1 MPMIKLVSLPP
12 PGSGSCFSSDSPT
25 FRTSETESTTSPD
38 DFCTYYQPEPICG
51 WISVLSTI
59 QQSAFSIVFPSELFG
74 MRSCL
79 FHVWTLLLLFILSSL
94 SSFAQQ
100 PADDPFALGVRT
112 TEPLTPEQQHS
123 TFSLPQ
129 GFSIEL
135 VAAEPDIAKPMNLAI
150 DAQGRLWVSS
160 SLEYPFAAADG
171 DKPRDTIRVLQDTNA
186 DGRADKV
193 TVFADELNIPIGLI
207 PYGDGVICFSI
218 PNIWYLRDT
227 DHDGRCDKREIL
239 YGPFDTTR
247 DTHGMCNAFR
257 RGDDGWIYACH
268 GFNNRSNVAGR
279 DGHRVVLLSGNT
291 FRFRPDGSRIELYT
305 QGQVNPFGMS
315 IDQFGDVF
323 TADCHTK
330 PVTLLLPG
338 GCYDS
343 FGRAHDGLGYVPN
356 VMEHLHGSTAIAAL
370 ALGSHL
376 SFPQDFVASTFD
388 GNVMT
393 SRINRNNLKRTGS
406 SLRAVEQ
413 PDLVSSTDPW
423 FRPVDLVAGPDGSL
437 YIADFYN
444 RIIGHYE
451 VDLQHP
457 GRDRYRGRIWRVT
470 YTGSEDS
477 QEAVRLARGP
487 SGYGQD
493 LSGRSAGELLEMI
506 RTAPEMQKRLAR
518 DVLADDVSPATTQA
532 LQSHAEHADPVIRRY
547 VLRLL
552 TLRTDDAL
560 QRIETAAQ
568 DSDETVRVHAFRAL
582 RELPAN
588 PENSNAAA
596 HILRRGFGDLS
607 AMVRRAAVAA
617 ASTQQSESLILPLL
631 RLLHTTDLAD
641 VHLKHSTRIALRDHL
656 QNEDWF
662 RSVAGQAHLS
672 MDRLVLAD
680 LSVAVKT
687 PAAAEFV
694 AGNIQFL
701 GTAQPARLAEYLQF
715 AAAHVSPDAAE
726 AVVIAVRERFAADD
740 ELQRRLLESMRQ
752 GFAQRGQQSPNAV
765 RAWAMSVVLDL
776 LRMKSAEDFAALDVL
791 PAVGWSYRPHP
802 DSANA
807 ENCWGTTQSRQSADG
822 VAGAT
827 MFSSFEKGESR
838 SGIYRSA
845 EFSAGQH
852 LSFFIAGHD
861 GMPDKPLK
869 KANFVRLRDA
879 QTNQLLREAS
889 PPRND
894 VAQKVEWNMDDLHGR
909 RVFVELVDGDTAS
922 AYAWIAVG
930 RFSDERLNPSDQ
942 DARRFAAA
950 AIAGDF
956 TLHEMRPALAHLMIQ
971 PGISRSAL
979 SAIAVSILRMKSDS
993 RLAAAALIPSIV
1005 GAPDTLVHSTA
1016 TAIANDQ
1023 PDATTELLESAF
1035 QVATAGE
1042 QLLLAEQLA
1051 ADVSGAAEL
1060 LRLMEQGKASARLL
1074 LKPTI
1079 QQRLKAISTASMN
1092 ERAGILAEKLP
1103 SEDSVV
1109 ETLLVSRRASVL
1121 QAAGSSENGR
1131 ELFRKNCQICHQLAG
1146 EGKQVGPNLDG
1157 IGNRGLDRVLEDL
1170 LTPNRNVD
1178 VAFRTTT
1185 VVTNEG
1191 KAYSG
1196 LLKELEGN
1204 RISIVDSQAKETILQ
1219 TDIIEERL
1227 ASNLSPMP
1235 SNLAETF
1242 NEEQLRDLVSFLLL
1256 QKKLVEAVAP

>member
-1 MPMIKLVSLPP
+1 
-12 PGSGSCFSSDSPT
+12 
-25 FRTSETESTTSPD
+25 
-38 DFCTYYQPEPICG
+38 
-51 WISVLSTI
+51 
-59 QQSAFSIVFPSELFG
+59 
-74 MRSCL
+74 MRSRSIRP
-79 FHVWTLLLLFILSSL
+79 LLLPALLFIGAVPC
-94 SSFAQQ
+94 FAQQ
-100 PADDPFALGVRT
+100 AADDPFALGVRT
-112 TEPLTPEQQHS
+112 TEPMAPEQQHS
-123 TFSLPQ
+123 TFSLPN

-150 DAQGRLWVSS
+150 DATGRLWVSS
-160 SLEYPFAAADG
+160 SLEYPFAAAEG
-171 DKPRDTIRVLQDTNA
+171 SRPRDTIRILEDTNA

-193 TVFADELNIPIGLI
+193 TVFADGLNIPIGLI

-227 DHDGRCDKREIL
+227 DGDGRCDKREIL

-268 GFNNRSNVAGR
+268 GFNNRSDVAGR
-279 DGHRVVLLSGNT
+279 DGHRVVMSSGNT

-315 IDQFGDVF
+315 IDQFGDIF

-343 FGRAHDGLGYVPN
+343 FGRPHDGLGYVPN

-376 SFPQDFVASTFD
+376 SFPAEFAASTFD

-393 SRINRNNLKRTGS
+393 SRVNRNNLKRTGS
-406 SLRAVEQ
+406 SIRAVEQ

-423 FRPVDLVAGPDGSL
+423 FRPVDLIAGPDGAL

-457 GRDRYRGRIWRVT
+457 GRDRYRGRIWRVS
-470 YTGSEDS
+470 YTGADNSPDTD
-477 QEAVRLARGP
+477 RIPRGP

-493 LSGRSAGELLEMI
+493 LTGRNVDELLEI
-506 RTAPEMQKRLAR
+506 IKTAPEMQKRLAR
-518 DVLADDVSPATTQA
+518 DLLADDLSAATTTA
-532 LQSHAEHADPVIRRY
+532 LQSHANHADPVVRRY

-552 TLRTDDAL
+552 TLRSDNAL
-560 QRIETAAQ
+560 QRIEKAAV
-568 DSDETVRVHAFRAL
+568 DIDESVRVHAFRAL
-582 RELPAN
+582 RELPTTGDHADA
-588 PENSNAAA
+588 SG
-596 HILRRGFGDLS
+596 ILRRGFGDLS

-617 ASTQQSESLILPLL
+617 SSTQQSESLIGPLL

-641 VHLKHSTRIALRDHL
+641 VHLKHSARIALRDHL
-656 QNEDWF
+656 LNEDWF
-662 RSVAGQAHLS
+662 RSVARQSPLS

-680 LSVAVKT
+680 LSLAIKT

-701 GTAQPARLAEYLQF
+701 GTAQPSRLAEYLQF
-715 AAAHVSPDAAE
+715 AAAHVSPGAAE
-726 AVVIAVRERFAADD
+726 GVVSAVRERFSADA
-740 ELQRRLLESMRQ
+740 ELQRKLLESMRQ
-752 GFAQRGQQSPNAV
+752 GFAQRGQEPPVAV
-765 RAWAMSVVLDL
+765 RAWAMDVVLDL
-776 LRMKSAEDFAALDVL
+776 LRMKSADDFSALEVL
-791 PAVGWSYRPHP
+791 PAFGWSYLPHP
-802 DSANA
+802 ESVNSD
-807 ENCWGTTQSRQSADG
+807 NCWGAIHSRQSADG
-822 VAGAT
+822 VNGAA
-827 MFSSFEKGESR
+827 MFSSFEKGEGR
-838 SGIYRSA
+838 TGIYRSA
-845 EFSAGQH
+845 TFAAGKE
-852 LSFFIAGHD
+852 LSFYIAGHD
-861 GMPDKPLK
+861 GMPDQPLK
-869 KANFVRLRDA
+869 KANFVRLLDA
-879 QTNQLLREAS
+879 ENNQVLREAS
-889 PPRND
+889 PLRND
-894 VAQKVEWNMDDLHGR
+894 VAQKVEWNLEDMNGR
-909 RVFVELVDGDTAS
+909 RVVVELVDGDSAS

-930 RFSDERLNPSDQ
+930 RFSDERLNPSDE
-942 DARRFAAA
+942 DARRLAAA
-950 AIAGDF
+950 AIVGDF
-956 TLHEMRPALAHLMIQ
+956 KLNEMRPALAHLLKQ
-971 PGISRSAL
+971 PGMPRAAL
-979 SAIAVSILRMKSDS
+979 STFAVSVLKLKSDS
-993 RLAAAALIPSIV
+993 RLAAVALVPSIA
-1005 GAPDTLVHSTA
+1005 GAPETLVSSA
-1016 TAIANDQ
+1016 VAVIANAE
-1023 PDATTELLESAF
+1023 PKSTPSILESAF
-1035 QVATAGE
+1035 QAATSGE

-1051 ADVSGAAEL
+1051 ADVSGAEEL

-1079 QQRLKAISTASMN
+1079 QQRLKAISTQSLTQ
-1092 ERAGILAEKLP
+1092 RANLLAEKLP

-1109 ETLLVSRRASVL
+1109 ETLLTSRRAAV
-1121 QAAGSSENGR
+1121 ARAVGNHDNGR
-1131 ELFRKNCQICHQLAG
+1131 ELFKKNCQVCHQLAG

-1170 LTPNRNVD
+1170 LAPNRNVD

-1185 VVTNEG
+1185 VVTDEG

-1204 RISIVDSQAKETILQ
+1204 RISIVDSQAKETILH
-1219 TDIIEERL
+1219 TDVIEERL

-1235 SNLAETF
+1235 SNLGETL
-1242 NEEQLRDLVSFLLL
+1242 NEDQLRDLVSFLLR